1 MMAVEQ
7 PPNAEVRR
15 EDDVE
20 QQRSHDSVL
29 SRLEGE
35 QGGGW
40 SNRCVIKTTCLSSL
54 LNQTHVGHRPTH
66 PVEEDEW
73 IRAHRRVRHGGMEEV
88 SERGGIRG
96 GVDDAGREKEPRN
109 EERQERKC
117 GHSAGRRKVPGGNR
131 TIEDVEGPT
140 RSDKGVLH
148 FVLERPLVRSA
159 VDEGSSKRA
168 RLRESTSSR
177 HPPTSRHRF
186 SAALRRQAKPPLLPI
201 LRWCEQ
207 KQKG

>member
-148 FVLERPLVRSA
+148 FVLEIPLVRIT
-159 VDEGSSKRA
+159 VDEGSYKRA
-168 RLRESTSSR
+168 SWNRRR
-177 HPPTSRHRF
+177 HVIL
-186 SAALRRQAKPPLLPI
+186 LRRVAHFQLRCDDKQTLPRYRSFS
-201 LRWCEQ
+201 L
-207 KQKG
+207 